1 MVYLLWIFEWSKM
14 PWHFKTS
21 QPSYNNV
28 VTKTI
33 IAECYVKVSPRNIFP
48 RVKRFHFPPL
58 DLDFWHFFG
67 VSENKNPFLGNR
79 DQCTSYWQG
88 WADFGW
94 SSDSNSHCNYM
105 LSYELFPYYYD
116 VRNSIFYKTSE
127 ISNWIIT
134 LKGLL
139 YIHIQIDFC
148 DSSASRFYSNY
159 KAPPN
164 IYGPLETSIVF
175 RPWCNKKKK

>member
-127 ISNWIIT
+127 IRNWIIT

-139 YIHIQIDFC
+139 YIHIQIDFWEN
-148 DSSASRFYSNY
+148 A
-159 KAPPN
+159 
-164 IYGPLETSIVF
+164 IIVCIF
-175 RPWCNKKKK
+175 R